1 MVEFARRI
9 RICGIRRGG
18 AAARTYLLRAAI
30 GAVASAATGLGPPPA
45 IAQTP
50 AAPAASTFDVS
61 LSGALTSDYNYR
73 GYTLSDHQPSV
84 STNFEA
90 TYNIFF
96 AAINTASVSMPML
109 SHFQMT
115 NFAGI
120 QPIFGPL
127 TMEVGAEYYSYPGS
141 DINIAYLEY
150 YAAPTYAVNSK
161 LTLGLNVY
169 YAPDYSRTGAWENY
183 NSVTAKYTF
192 DSGFALSGEL
202 GRQSFGTTTPTADSP
217 AIKLPD
223 YTYWNFGVSYTYTA
237 LTLDLRYYATTLSKQ
252 SCYLITGT
260 GQPDAGSN
268 GCSPAIIGTMTWNA
282 NLSGVK

>member
-1 MVEFARRI
+1 MVEFVRRT
-9 RICGIRRGG
+9 RIYGKRRGCT
-18 AAARTYLLRAAI
+18 AARTYLPRAAI
-30 GAVASAATGLGPPPA
+30 VFFASAAIGLGILPA

-50 AAPAASTFDVS
+50 AAPAASTFDAS
-61 LSGALTSDYNYR
+61 LNGAITSDYNYR
-73 GYTLSDHQPSV
+73 GYTLSDHQPSA

-90 TYNIFF
+90 TYNFFF
-96 AAINTASVSMPML
+96 AAINTASVSMPKL

-127 TMEVGAEYYSYPGS
+127 TMEVGAQYFSYPGS

-150 YAAPTYAVNSK
+150 YLAPTYAVTSK

-202 GRQSFGTTTPTADSP
+202 GRQSFGTTAPTADSP

-260 GQPDAGSN
+260 GQPDTGSN
-268 GCSPAIIGTMTWNA
+268 GCSPAIIGTVSWSA

>member
-1 MVEFARRI
+1 M
-9 RICGIRRGG
+9 
-18 AAARTYLLRAAI
+18 YLPWAAI
-30 GAVASAATGLGPPPA
+30 LVSAGATIGLGTPPA

-50 AAPAASTFDVS
+50 ATPAASTLDAS

-73 GYTLSDHQPSV
+73 GYTLSDHQPSA

-96 AAINTASVSMPML
+96 RGYRFGLGIDAEAISFSDDQFCRRPAYIRA
-109 SHFQMT
+109 FDD
-115 NFAGI
+115 GI
-120 QPIFGPL
+120 
-127 TMEVGAEYYSYPGS
+127 GAEYFSYLGS
-141 DINIAYLEY
+141 DINIDYLEY
-150 YAAPTYAVNSK
+150 YLAPTYAATSK

-169 YAPDYSRTGAWENY
+169 YAPNYSRTGAWENY
-183 NSVTAKYTF
+183 NSVTAKYMF

-223 YTYWNFGVSYTYTA
+223 YTYWNFGLSYTYTA
-237 LTLDLRYYATTLSKQ
+237 LTLDLRYYATTLSRQ
-252 SCYLITGT
+252 NCYLITGT
-260 GQPDAGSN
+260 GQPDTGSN
-268 GCSPAIIGTMTWNA
+268 GCSPAIIGTMSWNA